1 MAHNLLT
8 RRRLIGAAGLGMAGI
23 VSGPLRAAV
32 KPAFRWQDEAAGA
45 AAPIA
50 AACVNHPFVRGLADG
65 SLSEE
70 RFLYYLGQNIHYL
83 VNYRR
88 ALSALAKRLKNPAH
102 RRQFE
107 AWAEETAA
115 TERYTRDCFIRAN
128 PKQPDV
134 LPISP
139 TTQLYMG
146 WEAQAASFLPVH
158 EAVGAMLPCFWSY
171 GEVGRFVARTK
182 KTEDNPY
189 AEWIAGYGDPAYA
202 GTVDRAMGIGS
213 EIAETLKTEERLA
226 MTAAFLRSNR
236 LEWMFWTPPGAWKPG
251 HRSTEMRAFHPME
264 SLRIIIGRT
273 VALDAQTLALDGA

>member
-107 AWAEETAA
+107 AWAEET
-115 TERYTRDCFIRAN
+115 RYTRDCFIRAN
-128 PKQPDV
+128 PKQLDV

-236 LEWMFWTPPGAWKPG
+236 LEWMFWDAAWRLEAWPPI
-251 HRSTEMRAFHPME
+251 H
-264 SLRIIIGRT
+264 
-273 VALDAQTLALDGA
+273 

>member
-128 PKQPDV
+128 PKQLDV

-189 AEWIAGYGDPAYA
+189 AE
-202 GTVDRAMGIGS
+202 
-213 EIAETLKTEERLA
+213 
-226 MTAAFLRSNR
+226 
-236 LEWMFWTPPGAWKPG
+236 
-251 HRSTEMRAFHPME
+251 
-264 SLRIIIGRT
+264 
-273 VALDAQTLALDGA
+273 

>member
-146 WEAQAASFLPVH
+146 WEAQAANFLPVH
-158 EAVGAMLPCFWSY
+158 EAVGAMLPCFWSLSR
-171 GEVGRFVARTK
+171 ERRRPRTIRMPSGSPA
-182 KTEDNPY
+182 TATRHMPVL
-189 AEWIAGYGDPAYA
+189 WIARWELEA
-202 GTVDRAMGIGS
+202 
-213 EIAETLKTEERLA
+213 
-226 MTAAFLRSNR
+226 RS
-236 LEWMFWTPPGAWKPG
+236 PK
-251 HRSTEMRAFHPME
+251 RSRPKSA
-264 SLRIIIGRT
+264 
-273 VALDAQTLALDGA
+273 

>member
-1 MAHNLLT
+1 M
-8 RRRLIGAAGLGMAGI
+8 
-23 VSGPLRAAV
+23 
-32 KPAFRWQDEAAGA
+32 
-45 AAPIA
+45 
-50 AACVNHPFVRGLADG
+50 
-65 SLSEE
+65 
-70 RFLYYLGQNIHYL
+70 
-83 VNYRR
+83 
-88 ALSALAKRLKNPAH
+88 
-102 RRQFE
+102 
-107 AWAEETAA
+107 
-115 TERYTRDCFIRAN
+115 
-128 PKQPDV
+128 

-202 GTVDRAMGIGS
+202 GTVNRAMGIGS

-236 LEWMFWTPPGAWKPG
+236 LEWMFWDAAWRLEAWPPI
-251 HRSTEMRAFHPME
+251 H
-264 SLRIIIGRT
+264 
-273 VALDAQTLALDGA
+273 

>member
-50 AACVNHPFVRGLADG
+50 TACVNHPFVRGLADG

-115 TERYTRDCFIRAN
+115 TERYTRE
-128 PKQPDV
+128 P
-134 LPISP
+134 
-139 TTQLYMG
+139 
-146 WEAQAASFLPVH
+146 
-158 EAVGAMLPCFWSY
+158 
-171 GEVGRFVARTK
+171 
-182 KTEDNPY
+182 
-189 AEWIAGYGDPAYA
+189 
-202 GTVDRAMGIGS
+202 
-213 EIAETLKTEERLA
+213 
-226 MTAAFLRSNR
+226 
-236 LEWMFWTPPGAWKPG
+236 
-251 HRSTEMRAFHPME
+251 
-264 SLRIIIGRT
+264 
-273 VALDAQTLALDGA
+273 

>member
-115 TERYTRDCFIRAN
+115 TEHYTRDCFIRAN

-213 EIAETLKTEERLA
+213 KIAETLKTEERLA

-236 LEWMFWTPPGAWKPG
+236 LEWMFWDAAWRLEAWPPI
-251 HRSTEMRAFHPME
+251 H
-264 SLRIIIGRT
+264 
-273 VALDAQTLALDGA
+273 

>member
-8 RRRLIGAAGLGMAGI
+8 RRRLIGAVGLGMAGI

-102 RRQFE
+102 RRQFDF
-107 AWAEETAA
+107 
-115 TERYTRDCFIRAN
+115 YPTR
-128 PKQPDV
+128 
-134 LPISP
+134 
-139 TTQLYMG
+139 
-146 WEAQAASFLPVH
+146 
-158 EAVGAMLPCFWSY
+158 
-171 GEVGRFVARTK
+171 
-182 KTEDNPY
+182 
-189 AEWIAGYGDPAYA
+189 
-202 GTVDRAMGIGS
+202 
-213 EIAETLKTEERLA
+213 
-226 MTAAFLRSNR
+226 
-236 LEWMFWTPPGAWKPG
+236 
-251 HRSTEMRAFHPME
+251 
-264 SLRIIIGRT
+264 
-273 VALDAQTLALDGA
+273 

>member
-8 RRRLIGAAGLGMAGI
+8 RRRLIGAVGLGMAGI

-32 KPAFRWQDEAAGA
+32 KPAFRWQDEA
-45 AAPIA
+45 
-50 AACVNHPFVRGLADG
+50 
-65 SLSEE
+65 
-70 RFLYYLGQNIHYL
+70 
-83 VNYRR
+83 
-88 ALSALAKRLKNPAH
+88 
-102 RRQFE
+102 
-107 AWAEETAA
+107 WAEETAA

-128 PKQPDV
+128 PKQLDV

-236 LEWMFWTPPGAWKPG
+236 LEWMFWDAAWRLEAWPPI
-251 HRSTEMRAFHPME
+251 H
-264 SLRIIIGRT
+264 
-273 VALDAQTLALDGA
+273 

>member
-1 MAHNLLT
+1 MG
-8 RRRLIGAAGLGMAGI
+8 R
-23 VSGPLRAAV
+23 S
-32 KPAFRWQDEAAGA
+32 
-45 AAPIA
+45 
-50 AACVNHPFVRGLADG
+50 
-65 SLSEE
+65 
-70 RFLYYLGQNIHYL
+70 LYYLGQNIHYL

-128 PKQPDV
+128 PKQLDV

-236 LEWMFWTPPGAWKPG
+236 LEWMFWDAAWRLEAWPPI
-251 HRSTEMRAFHPME
+251 H
-264 SLRIIIGRT
+264 
-273 VALDAQTLALDGA
+273 

>member
-8 RRRLIGAAGLGMAGI
+8 RRRLIGAG
-23 VSGPLRAAV
+23 GPRHGRDRVRAASSGRQARISLAGRGGRRGGADCGRLC
-32 KPAFRWQDEAAGA
+32 KPSIREGTRRW
-45 AAPIA
+45 
-50 AACVNHPFVRGLADG
+50 

-128 PKQPDV
+128 PKQLDV

-146 WEAQAASFLPVH
+146 WEAQAASFLPMH

-189 AEWIAGYGDPAYA
+189 AEWIAGYGDRHMP

-236 LEWMFWTPPGAWKPG
+236 LEWMFWDAAWRLEAWPPI
-251 HRSTEMRAFHPME
+251 H
-264 SLRIIIGRT
+264 
-273 VALDAQTLALDGA
+273 

>member
-8 RRRLIGAAGLGMAGI
+8 RRRLIGAAGLAWPGSCPGRFER
-23 VSGPLRAAV
+23 PV

-45 AAPIA
+45 AAPDCGRLCKPSIREGTRRWVA
-50 AACVNHPFVRGLADG
+50 LR
-65 SLSEE
+65 E

-128 PKQPDV
+128 PKQLDV

-171 GEVGRFVARTK
+171 GEVGRFGRANE
-182 KTEDNPY
+182 EDRGQSGMPSGSP
-189 AEWIAGYGDPAYA
+189 ATATRHMPVLWIARWELEA
-202 GTVDRAMGIGS
+202 
-213 EIAETLKTEERLA
+213 
-226 MTAAFLRSNR
+226 RS
-236 LEWMFWTPPGAWKPG
+236 PK
-251 HRSTEMRAFHPME
+251 RSRPKSA
-264 SLRIIIGRT
+264 
-273 VALDAQTLALDGA
+273 